1 MAKFEFLIQ
10 RLEALVSQEG
20 KELVLINI
28 EAERNPKEQF
38 EKYMQTVELVR
49 SRVECVVSTSLPGE
63 ERVFWPFYGVQFYI
77 REDKEAISSTGN
89 PEIIQRFFSNGT
101 QKSA

>member
-20 KELVLINI
+20 KELVFINV

-38 EKYMQTVELVR
+38 EKYMQAVELVR

-63 ERVFWPFYGVQFYI
+63 ERVFWPFYDIQFYI
-77 REDKEAISSTGN
+77 REDKEAISLTGS

-101 QKSA
+101 